1 MAPTCSSFVFA
12 NSFKTGRNTSN
23 YEGDLEYPAVQSGNL
38 QAQVAMFLFTLATER
53 GASAVME
60 SPADSMIFN
69 YEPVRAGLAARTTHV
84 QIADGCAYSRKKF
97 GLRSRKAYKFVASDP
112 WISKVA
118 LRCKCPNGVHVEL
131 MTMNAEGQVTGTH
144 HLKASQA
151 YPPAMGTA
159 IISAWESLG
168 APDAEGA
175 GDSNCRV
182 QSKKD
187 VAYKH
192 IANKQEV
199 NMKTRV
205 NIGNMRG
212 QNTDKQGDGL
222 ASSGGGGASVSGD
235 SVVTGLKDWQSLES
249 LPLCLTGSVDPLP
262 NGKRNRLAAGGS
274 SNSPP
279 AADWQQPVQRPTK
292 GARKK
297 PAAMTD
303 FEDWQLPRMSG
314 L

>member
-12 NSFKTGRNTSN
+12 NSSRTGRNAAN

-60 SPADSMIFN
+60 NPAGSMIFN
-69 YEPVRAGLAARTTHV
+69 YGPVRAGLAARTTHI

-118 LRCKCPNGVHVEL
+118 LRCKCPDGAHLEL
-131 MTMNAEGQVTGTH
+131 MTTNAEGQVSGTP

-159 IISAWESLG
+159 IVSAWESLG
-168 APDAEGA
+168 APDTEGA
-175 GDSNCRV
+175 GDSNRSV

-187 VAYKH
+187 VADKH
-192 IANKQEV
+192 IAKKQEV
-199 NMKTRV
+199 NMKTKAS
-205 NIGNMRG
+205 IGMVRG
-212 QNTDKQGDGL
+212 QSTDKQNDGL

-235 SVVTGLKDWQSLES
+235 SGVAGVKDWQSLGS
-249 LPLCLTGSVDPLP
+249 LPLCLTRSVDPIP
-262 NGKRNRLAAGGS
+262 NGKRKRLAVGGS
-274 SNSPP
+274 ANSSPV
-279 AADWQQPVQRPTK
+279 ADWQQPVQGPTK
-292 GARKK
+292 GARKT
-297 PAAMTD
+297 PAARTD

-314 L
+314 F